1 MTVTVLRKLEVP
13 ALPVQPTATRSPRF
27 CLDASGQAA
36 SPHTPATANTFHGV
50 GIPLRT

>member
-13 ALPVQPTATRSPRF
+13 ALPVQPTATRSPAILSR
-27 CLDASGQAA
+27 CERPGGV
-36 SPHTPATANTFHGV
+36 PHTPATANTFHGV